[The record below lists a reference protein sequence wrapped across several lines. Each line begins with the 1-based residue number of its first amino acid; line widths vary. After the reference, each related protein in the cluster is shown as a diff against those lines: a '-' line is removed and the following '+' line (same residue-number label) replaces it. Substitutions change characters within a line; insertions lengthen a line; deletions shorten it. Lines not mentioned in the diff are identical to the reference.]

1 MKRIIKKTKL
11 LRFYSV
17 ALLILAAYDLI
28 TLLIGVLSDDF
39 AMVTYEDALVQA
51 VTNGIVVFVLALS
64 VVTILIGGYLGIK
77 GILECKKISAGTA
90 HIVIAK
96 IVGIINLVLA
106 GFMFLA
112 LLSSENLLED
122 ITTLGICVVDAVF
135 MFEYAKVAKAVRN
148 GEE

>member
-1 MKRIIKKTKL
+1 MKKTKL
-11 LRFYSV
+11 LHFYAV
-17 ALLILAAYDLI
+17 ALLILAVYDLI
-28 TLLIGVLSDDF
+28 SLLTGILQGEF
-39 AMVTYEDALVQA
+39 AMVKNEDALVQA

-77 GILECKKISAGTA
+77 GILESKKISAGTA

-112 LLSSENLLED
+112 LFSSENLWDD
-122 ITTLGICVVDAVF
+122 ITTLGICVADAVF
-135 MFEYAKVAKAVRN
+135 MFEYAKAAKAVRN